1 MTENENIKK
10 IHGPYYR
17 SDGRRHIVIVY
28 ENGRKQ
34 TKSYPK
40 YLLEQKIG
48 RELEEN
54 ETCDH
59 VDEDFTN
66 DDLNNLQVFTRSE
79 NAVKAMIGREQK
91 IYKFICPVCKK
102 ESEKP
107 MKDVSNNWKMGKKGP
122 VCSKQCVGFVGK
134 EFIRYRTA
142 YEYDSVNKQ
151 LTITEES
158 WELP

>member
-28 ENGRKQ
+28 ENGHKQ

-40 YLLEQKIG
+40 YLL
-48 RELEEN
+48 
-54 ETCDH
+54 
-59 VDEDFTN
+59 
-66 DDLNNLQVFTRSE
+66 
-79 NAVKAMIGREQK
+79 EQK

-122 VCSKQCVGFVGK
+122 VCSKQCAGFVDK
-134 EFIRYRTA
+134 EFIRYRTT